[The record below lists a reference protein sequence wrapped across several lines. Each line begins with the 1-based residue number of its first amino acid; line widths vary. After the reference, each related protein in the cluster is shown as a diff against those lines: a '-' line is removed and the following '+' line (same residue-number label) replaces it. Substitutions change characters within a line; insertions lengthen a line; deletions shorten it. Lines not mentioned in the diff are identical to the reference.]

1 MATAAELA
9 RFVTAFV
16 LVVAAVAK
24 LLAAAEF
31 RDTLARTQL
40 IRQQLVRPLAAVI
53 PLLELG
59 TGLALV
65 VWPVVGAAAAILIL
79 ATFSAAAEIVHHRGK
94 VVRCN
99 CFAGVADGVLGRQT
113 TLRNL
118 VLIAIAGLVFAR
130 PPHLTS
136 ATLPLGIAGV
146 AVAATFLLVIS
157 TFPQA
162 RRSRAALLEV
172 GMERTRSAEER
183 RRRAA

>member
-1 MATAAELA
+1 MASAAELA
-9 RFVTAFV
+9 RFATAFV
-16 LVVAAVAK
+16 LAVAAVAK

-40 IRQQLVRPLAAVI
+40 IRQTFVRPLATAI
-53 PLLELG
+53 PVLELG

-65 VWPVVGAAAAILIL
+65 VWPVGGAAAAILIL
-79 ATFSAAAEIVHHRGK
+79 ATFSVAAEIVHHRGK

-118 VLIAIAGLVFAR
+118 VLIAVAGLVFAR
-130 PPHLTS
+130 PSDLTAAS
-136 ATLPLGIAGV
+136 LPLGIAGV
-146 AVAATFLLVIS
+146 ALAATFLLVIA

-162 RRSRAALLEV
+162 RRSRASLLEI
-172 GMERTRSAEER
+172 GMERTRTVEEQN
-183 RRRAA
+183 RRAA